1 MVDLCDE
8 ALGDMGHMASSG
20 PLFVSTDA
28 TSFTID
34 STRPFSLNFTLLAAH
49 QFTQIAVRQ
58 FGPVDTDFF
67 NNLQLSV
74 LTNLL

>member
-1 MVDLCDE
+1 MVDLCDQ
-8 ALGDMGHMASSG
+8 ALGDMGHKASSAHF
-20 PLFVSTDA
+20 FVSTDA

-34 STRPFSLNFTLLAAH
+34 SASTFSLNLTLLAAH

-74 LTNLL
+74 LPNLL